1 MSFFRF
7 WIWHKPWRTISP
19 RCSWCRCRWLP
30 WRGQRKVGSGRTV
43 TSTPRASP
51 TGPRSSP
58 GAEGPLGRGGGS
70 PTNHSCPLTA
80 GRTVLPSI
88 IFLGLFSSSSQTQ
101 MGSHQTPLLYKH
113 YIFPSLQPFT
123 DFRRQNHSSSPDTL
137 LYRSPD
143 LKNYLL
149 PIINQVSVSDQVCTL
164 DTRGICRT

>member
-1 MSFFRF
+1 M
-7 WIWHKPWRTISP
+7 
-19 RCSWCRCRWLP
+19 
-30 WRGQRKVGSGRTV
+30 

-58 GAEGPLGRGGGS
+58 GAEGHLGRGGGS
-70 PTNHSCPLTA
+70 PTNHPCPLTA

-101 MGSHQTPLLYKH
+101 MGHHQTPLFYKH

-143 LKNYLL
+143 LKNCLL
-149 PIINQVSVSDQVCTL
+149 PIINQVSVSDQVCTWIL
-164 DTRGICRT
+164 MESVGHSPRHQQMLKASVYTHRNYKLILMF

>member
-1 MSFFRF
+1 M
-7 WIWHKPWRTISP
+7 
-19 RCSWCRCRWLP
+19 
-30 WRGQRKVGSGRTV
+30 

-58 GAEGPLGRGGGS
+58 GAEGHLGIGGGT
-70 PTNHSCPLTA
+70 PTNHPCPLTA

-88 IFLGLFSSSSQTQ
+88 IFLGLFFHRPPRHKWEVIRQHSSINI
-101 MGSHQTPLLYKH
+101 
-113 YIFPSLQPFT
+113 IFPSLQPFT
-123 DFRRQNHSSSPDTL
+123 DFRRQNQSRSPDTL

-164 DTRGICRT
+164 DTHGICRT